1 MGAADASPAPP
12 APFARF
18 DTRLG
23 RCAILWSP
31 RGITGLVLPER
42 TPTALLTKV
51 RERAPKGV
59 AEAEPNASV
68 QAAMDAVTASLEG
81 SLDDL
86 SGVAVDLEGTPAFHQ
101 RVYVLA
107 RAIAPGSTL
116 SYGALAERAGSPG
129 GSRAVGQAMQRNPV
143 PVVIPCHRVLAADG
157 RIGGFSAGGG
167 TETKLKMLTRE
178 RVARL
183 RAERPARFAFEPT
196 EALAHLRQ
204 RDPSLGALIDRV
216 GAFRMELD
224 PTPSVFAALAE
235 AIVYQQLTGRAA
247 ETIYTRVCG
256 LFANGH
262 EGPTAE
268 GVARVSD
275 ELLRGAG
282 LSSAKALALKDLAKR
297 TLDKSVP
304 PLETLAKMSDEDVVA
319 RLSAVRGVGAWTV
332 EMLLMFRLGRPD
344 VLPLDDY
351 GVRKGF
357 ARAFGLDELPS
368 KRALAEHGARWA
380 PFRSVASWYLW
391 RANELPEPR

>member
-1 MGAADASPAPP
+1 MRAADASPR
-12 APFARF
+12 PFARF

-42 TPTALLTKV
+42 TPRDLRAKV
-51 RERAPKGV
+51 RERAPMGV
-59 AEAEPNASV
+59 VEAEPNASV
-68 QAAMDAVTASLEG
+68 RQAIDAVTAALEG
-81 SLDDL
+81 ARDDL
-86 SGVAVDLEGTPAFHQ
+86 TGVALDLEGTPAFHQ
-101 RVYVLA
+101 RVYELA
-107 RAIAPGSTL
+107 RQIAPGTTL
-116 SYGALAERAGSPG
+116 TYGALAERAGSPG

-167 TETKLKMLTRE
+167 TETKLKMLARE

-183 RAERPARFAFEPT
+183 RAERPARFGFEPD
-196 EALAHLRQ
+196 EAITHLRE
-204 RDPSLGALIDRV
+204 RDPVLGALIDRV
-216 GAFRMELD
+216 GPFRMQLD

-268 GVARVSD
+268 GVSRASEEV
-275 ELLRGAG
+275 LRGAG

-297 TLDKSVP
+297 TMDGSVP
-304 PLETLAKMSDEDVVA
+304 PLETLANMPDRDVIE

-357 ARAFGLDELPS
+357 ARAFASPPT

-391 RANELPEPR
+391 RANELP